1 MGYNHSGQTIFQ
13 NLYASCGIITIRTSL
28 AKNVLQ
34 LWMNK
39 TFVHYIFY
47 QSFEC
52 MYRHIHSLM
61 EAHALRLLSPCGLFL
76 SSFIEFIWHSVFT
89 FTWICLIGGPSDLTV
104 LDVWFCDATLLPLS
118 LEDLLR
124 PELPVF
130 LMLYKYLQY
139 SIYKQSE
146 KRYSF
151 DK

>member
-1 MGYNHSGQTIFQ
+1 MWIIF
-13 NLYASCGIITIRTSL
+13 
-28 AKNVLQ
+28 
-34 LWMNK
+34 
-39 TFVHYIFY
+39 IFFY
-47 QSFEC
+47 WIYMAFT
-52 MYRHIHSLM
+52 
-61 EAHALRLLSPCGLFL
+61 
-76 SSFIEFIWHSVFT
+76 VFT